1 MIDVDW
7 GDANETILVWTF
19 DNGWTAKNFMDALET
34 SEEFVG
40 EKLKPSIIH
49 ILLDVQHTVHLP
61 PDMFT
66 LGRYAINHARNM
78 GFKGVI
84 TIINPT
90 TLWHR
95 FYDALKITVP
105 HTLNIQFAKDADE
118 AYQMMVDSNA
128 LILAS

>member
-19 DNGWTAKNFMDALET
+19 EDSWTAQDFMSAFKL
-34 SEEFVG
+34 SEEFVA
-40 EKLKPSIIH
+40 EKLTPSIIH
-49 ILLDVQHTVHLP
+49 ILLDVQHTIHLP
-61 PDMFT
+61 KDMFT
-66 LGRYAINHARNM
+66 LGRYAINRASHV

-90 TLWHR
+90 TLWLR

-105 HTLNIQFAKDADE
+105 HALNIQFAKDADE
-118 AYQMMVDSNA
+118 AYQIMIDSNA
-128 LILAS
+128 LILSN